1 MPRQIDKH
9 RNIEIAISEEAVEE
23 ALALWITQ
31 FHGIEVERK
40 NIEIIK
46 DGNKLTAKIT
56 KRARPNLL
64 LQPSTQRPIP
74 PEVVPEAQDPDGL
87 SE

>member
-1 MPRQIDKH
+1 MPRQTDKH

-40 NIEIIK
+40 NIEIVK
-46 DGNKLTAKIT
+46 DGDKLTAKIT
-56 KRARPNLL
+56 KRARPSQL
-64 LQPSTQRPIP
+64 LQPSTQRPVLP
-74 PEVVPEAQDPDGL
+74 NVVPETQDSDCL
-87 SE
+87 SG